1 MHALQKRSAN
11 IREARFAIAQRGP
24 GGFGQHISG
33 NRLQSLQGIRPVGDR
48 WMGSERLSCGYQIE

>member
-1 MHALQKRSAN
+1 MHALSKCRAN

-33 NRLQSLQGIRPVGDR
+33 SCLQSLQDICPVGDR
-48 WMGSERLSCGYQIE
+48 WMGSERLSCGDQIE